1 MTMSITPSVMTCR
14 FPSGCLHGGD
24 EAGVEPGIDRRA
36 ILDRII
42 GKDILGDL
50 GHEGAGG
57 GVRGC
62 GRQQGRKLEELGS
75 LGDDL
80 RIASEFQAVMALN
93 AHEHLRLEINNE
105 RCVLG

>member
-1 MTMSITPSVMTCR
+1 MPSVMTSR

-24 EAGVEPGIDRRA
+24 EAGIEPGIDRRA
-36 ILDRII
+36 TLDRII
-42 GKDILGDL
+42 GEDILGDL
-50 GHEGAGG
+50 GHEGAGR

-62 GRQQGRKLEELGS
+62 GRQQGRKLEELRS
-75 LGDDL
+75 PGDDL
-80 RIASEFQAVMALN
+80 QIASEFQAALN